1 MATSL
6 TYLQD
11 ESRVDSF
18 LRLSAVVKWW
28 NSREYRAD
36 KLESSCKRSSALSVW
51 SPPDRNSY
59 VPRRASFLS
68 QFSSFLRRNN
78 VSSDVSIPGYSLN
91 SRNMRIINKTRSDS
105 TKGRPIQKTSK
116 KNTILLYFFFFFASF
131 FPFSKAWI
139 FIHCCNDY
147 RCEAHLPPRYV
158 LSDTIS
164 KDNFKFHQMEAL
176 RRAAFLTRKEKRE
189 GNLMITIWRL
199 FECFRVIMFKET
211 MVELIY

>member
-116 KNTILLYFFFFFASF
+116 KNTILLYFFFFLLLFFLFRKHEYSF
-131 FPFSKAWI
+131 IVVTTIVARHICRLVTYCLTQFQKITLNFTKWK
-139 FIHCCNDY
+139 
-147 RCEAHLPPRYV
+147 RYV
-158 LSDTIS
+158 VLLS
-164 KDNFKFHQMEAL
+164 
-176 RRAAFLTRKEKRE
+176 
-189 GNLMITIWRL
+189 
-199 FECFRVIMFKET
+199 
-211 MVELIY
+211 